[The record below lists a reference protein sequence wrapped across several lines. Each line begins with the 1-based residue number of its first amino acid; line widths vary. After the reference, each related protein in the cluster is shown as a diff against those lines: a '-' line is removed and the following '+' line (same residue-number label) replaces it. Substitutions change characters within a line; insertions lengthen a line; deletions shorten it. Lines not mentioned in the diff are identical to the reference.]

1 MISTTSESRFSPPDL
16 EALVA
21 RSNIPVLIDCFTPG
35 CGPCATLSPVLDE
48 LANSTQGRLAIEKID
63 VATYPEIAHRFGVR
77 GVPTL
82 LLSRAANCTRHVPVQ
97 RRVRSCL
104 PGFPPNRPSKR

>member
-1 MISTTSESRFSPPDL
+1 MISTTSENRFSPPDL

-21 RSNIPVLIDCFTPG
+21 HSDIPVLIDCFTPG
-35 CGPCATLSPVLDE
+35 CGPCAALSPVLDE
-48 LANSTQGRLAIEKID
+48 LVNSTQGQLAIEKID

-82 LLSRAANCTRHVPVQ
+82 LLFKGGQLHASRTGAASRTQLLTWLSAQQAV
-97 RRVRSCL
+97 
-104 PGFPPNRPSKR
+104 

>member
-1 MISTTSESRFSPPDL
+1 MISNTSENRFSPPDL

-48 LANSTQGRLAIEKID
+48 LVSSTQGRLAIEKID

-82 LLSRAANCTRHVPVQ
+82 LLFKGGQLHSSRTGAASRTQLLTWLSAQQVV
-97 RRVRSCL
+97 
-104 PGFPPNRPSKR
+104 

>member
-48 LANSTQGRLAIEKID
+48 LVNSTQGRLAIEKID

-82 LLSRAANCTRHVPVQ
+82 LLFKGGQLHSSRTGAASRTQLLTWLSAQQAV
-97 RRVRSCL
+97 
-104 PGFPPNRPSKR
+104 

>member
-82 LLSRAANCTRHVPVQ
+82 LLFKGGQLHSSRTGAASRTQLLTWLSAQQVV
-97 RRVRSCL
+97 
-104 PGFPPNRPSKR
+104 

>member
-35 CGPCATLSPVLDE
+35 CGPCATLSPALDE

-82 LLSRAANCTRHVPVQ
+82 LLFKGGQLHSSRTGAASRTQLLTWLSAQQAV
-97 RRVRSCL
+97 
-104 PGFPPNRPSKR
+104 

>member
-82 LLSRAANCTRHVPVQ
+82 LLFKGGQLHSSRTGAASRTQLLTWLSAQQAV
-97 RRVRSCL
+97 
-104 PGFPPNRPSKR
+104 

>member
-77 GVPTL
+77 GAPTL
-82 LLSRAANCTRHVPVQ
+82 LLFKGGQLHSSRTGAASRTQLLTWLSAQQAV
-97 RRVRSCL
+97 
-104 PGFPPNRPSKR
+104 